1 LCKST
6 TIFCY
11 LTHYHI
17 SHATLI
23 FTVNHITYFTGST
36 ILKAKLLRK
45 KQRNIQTI
53 PALLDRQQTAASRK
67 TENLTEL
74 PAFQIPDDQS
84 RRLEQDLTDLLNIFE
99 SGMCFVFVVQYLIS
113 VLHMITN
120 IMLFNR

>member
-1 LCKST
+1 MLC
-6 TIFCY
+6 
-11 LTHYHI
+11 
-17 SHATLI
+17 
-23 FTVNHITYFTGST
+23 N
-36 ILKAKLLRK
+36 

-74 PAFQIPDDQS
+74 PALQIPDDQS

-99 SGMCFVFVVQYLIS
+99 SGMCFVVVLQYFIS